1 MLKIAIDIMGG
12 DNSPTEPI
20 QGIKSYI
27 NDSLDRNIFFYIV
40 GDGKKA
46 SDLLKNSIPEEQ
58 YQIIN
63 TSQVI
68 EMDDKPSEALKS
80 KPDSSM
86 LKCLHLV
93 KESKA
98 SAIISSGNT
107 GALLLG
113 SSIIIKKIPEIR
125 KAILAPIIPNK
136 SGNFILADVGANIN
150 LKPHHFVDMAE
161 LCTKYC
167 KSRGVESPSIHLLN
181 IGEEKN
187 KGTADIIETYTL
199 LSENLP
205 NFKGNLEARD
215 LMNKDLDIVLCN
227 GFTGNIVL
235 KLIEGLSHFLFN
247 ILEESCNDSNTKK
260 NIGDLKSLF
269 NFELSTLLLGING
282 IVLKCHGGSSR
293 ISFKNAIIQS
303 KQIAESNLINKIN
316 PQSI

>member
-1 MLKIAIDIMGG
+1 MGG

-68 EMDDKPSEALKS
+68 EMDDKPSEVLKS

-136 SGNFILADVGANIN
+136 SGNFILALEEGLAGELWIGTNNGLSKFDGKTFQNFSRIN
-150 LKPHHFVDMAE
+150 GLESKFIFSLE
-161 LCTKYC
+161 STKDH
-167 KSRGVESPSIHLLN
+167 SLW
-181 IGEEKN
+181 IGGHK
-187 KGTADIIETYTL
+187 TLTRIIINPE
-199 LSENLP
+199 
-205 NFKGNLEARD
+205 
-215 LMNKDLDIVLCN
+215 
-227 GFTGNIVL
+227 TGNPL
-235 KLIEGLSHFLFN
+235 
-247 ILEESCNDSNTKK
+247 
-260 NIGDLKSLF
+260 
-269 NFELSTLLLGING
+269 
-282 IVLKCHGGSSR
+282 
-293 ISFKNAIIQS
+293 
-303 KQIAESNLINKIN
+303 NL
-316 PQSI
+316 Q